1 MGPLERAGSWAI
13 RGPALVTEPGE
24 GGADRK
30 KMPTLGIEL
39 SSEVSDQ
46 HLPAPLP

>member
-1 MGPLERAGSWAI
+1 MGPLEGAGSWAT
-13 RGPALVTEPGE
+13 RGPALVTEPVE

-30 KMPTLGIEL
+30 KMPTFGIGL

-46 HLPAPLP
+46 PLPASLP